1 MIRSRVP
8 RRTERDRVR
17 RRVRKRVG
25 KRVGKRFG
33 LCSWRE
39 IEADVCT
46 EIEFLA
52 EVGFDIM
59 VN

>member
-1 MIRSRVP
+1 MVRSRTP

-17 RRVRKRVG
+17 RRVT